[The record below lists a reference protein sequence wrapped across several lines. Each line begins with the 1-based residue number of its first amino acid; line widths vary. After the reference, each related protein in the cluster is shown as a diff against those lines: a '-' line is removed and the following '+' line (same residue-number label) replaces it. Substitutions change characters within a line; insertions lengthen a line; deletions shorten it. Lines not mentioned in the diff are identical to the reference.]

1 MAKEGTNKKEGK
13 KKIGSIIAD
22 VLVAF
27 VVVFA
32 AVITIMVITST
43 KNETK
48 TPNLFGYA
56 VMNVETDSM
65 ESEKG
70 FSAGDLIIVEMLD
83 DEEVDDLKVGDVV
96 SYVMYDQKTST
107 KIVNTHRIV
116 EKNEYGGRAFYRTR
130 GDNAFEKDLDQA
142 SYRNILGKWTG
153 AKISGLGTVFKF
165 LRSQLGFFLCI
176 LLPIAL
182 FFLWQL
188 YKLIVAINDNKKAK
202 ALEELSENEEE
213 IKKKAIEEYLAKQ
226 KEQENSQGEDK
237 QE

>member
-1 MAKEGTNKKEGK
+1 MAKEGSK

-22 VLVAF
+22 VLVAL
-27 VVVFA
+27 VVIFA
-32 AVITIMVITST
+32 AVITIMVISST
-43 KNETK
+43 QNETK
-48 TPNLFGYA
+48 TPSLFGYA
-56 VMNVETDSM
+56 VMNVESDSM
-65 ESEKG
+65 VSEKG
-70 FSAGDLIIVEMLD
+70 FSPGDLIIVKLLD
-83 DEEVDDLKVGDVV
+83 DEEVDKLEIGDVV
-96 SYVMYDQKTST
+96 SYSMYDKETSS

-116 EKNEYGGRAFYRTR
+116 EKNEYGGRMFYRTK
-130 GDNAFEKDLDQA
+130 GDNETFVDLDQA

-213 IKKKAIEEYLAKQ
+213 IKRKAIEEYLAKQ
-226 KEQENSQGEDK
+226 KDNSSQGEND